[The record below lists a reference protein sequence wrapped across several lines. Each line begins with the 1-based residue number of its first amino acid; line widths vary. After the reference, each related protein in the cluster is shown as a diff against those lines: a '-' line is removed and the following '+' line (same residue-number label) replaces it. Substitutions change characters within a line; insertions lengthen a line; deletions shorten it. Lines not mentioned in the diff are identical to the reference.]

1 MDRVTAK
8 INLDQTLS
16 KYAKAGIS
24 LNISRNSLDNVPL
37 GTGTFEN
44 AGILSSAAMFNPTL
58 PVYDENG
65 KYSVNP
71 YFTQLPNP
79 VSLLEITDKTTKDR
93 ILASAYLQIEPVKGL
108 ILKANFGIDRQYEK
122 RKQYL
127 PKTTMYGEQANGQ
140 ASISQSDNNDYLMD
154 LTATYMK
161 DFGNHSLTVLAGYSF
176 QQFNSEWVSAGNQD
190 FITDGFLYNN
200 LGAGNFAKPSV
211 GSGASKTSLGSYFG
225 RINYSYLSRYLL
237 TLTMR
242 ADGASNFDPDN
253 RWGFFPSVSA
263 GWRFSDEP
271 FMASLNDV
279 VSNGKLR
286 ISYGQT
292 GNSNVGNRTMNLYN
306 TGYNNVFGNT
316 IHTGVLASQLGNPNL
331 TWETTKEF
339 NVGLDLGFIN
349 NRISLSMEYFN
360 RTISDLL
367 VKEKSLPSY
376 NEVTS
381 IASNIGET
389 KSQGFEM
396 TLNTVN
402 IDNRDWTWTTDLTL
416 SLYRDRWKERDPNW
430 KPAAY
435 QRKMTGSDPCT
446 VSYLT
451 D

>member
-1 MDRVTAK
+1 
-8 INLDQTLS
+8 
-16 KYAKAGIS
+16 
-24 LNISRNSLDNVPL
+24 
-37 GTGTFEN
+37 
-44 AGILSSAAMFNPTL
+44 
-58 PVYDENG
+58 
-65 KYSVNP
+65 
-71 YFTQLPNP
+71 
-79 VSLLEITDKTTKDR
+79 
-93 ILASAYLQIEPVKGL
+93 
-108 ILKANFGIDRQYEK
+108 
-122 RKQYL
+122 
-127 PKTTMYGEQANGQ
+127 MYGEQANGQ

-435 QRKMTGSDPCT
+435 QKEDDWIRSMYSFVSDGLMQPGEERPKHQPP
-446 VSYLT
+446 
-451 D
+451 

>member
-1 MDRVTAK
+1 MASLGYMGQSGVVKNNHMDRVTAK

-211 GSGASKTSLGSYFG
+211 GSGTSKTSLGSYFG
-225 RINYSYLSRYLL
+225 RINYSYLSR
-237 TLTMR
+237 
-242 ADGASNFDPDN
+242 
-253 RWGFFPSVSA
+253 
-263 GWRFSDEP
+263 
-271 FMASLNDV
+271 
-279 VSNGKLR
+279 
-286 ISYGQT
+286 
-292 GNSNVGNRTMNLYN
+292 
-306 TGYNNVFGNT
+306 
-316 IHTGVLASQLGNPNL
+316 
-331 TWETTKEF
+331 
-339 NVGLDLGFIN
+339 
-349 NRISLSMEYFN
+349 
-360 RTISDLL
+360 
-367 VKEKSLPSY
+367 
-376 NEVTS
+376 
-381 IASNIGET
+381 
-389 KSQGFEM
+389 
-396 TLNTVN
+396 
-402 IDNRDWTWTTDLTL
+402 
-416 SLYRDRWKERDPNW
+416 
-430 KPAAY
+430 
-435 QRKMTGSDPCT
+435 
-446 VSYLT
+446 
-451 D
+451 

>member
-1 MDRVTAK
+1 
-8 INLDQTLS
+8 
-16 KYAKAGIS
+16 
-24 LNISRNSLDNVPL
+24 
-37 GTGTFEN
+37 
-44 AGILSSAAMFNPTL
+44 
-58 PVYDENG
+58 
-65 KYSVNP
+65 
-71 YFTQLPNP
+71 
-79 VSLLEITDKTTKDR
+79 
-93 ILASAYLQIEPVKGL
+93 
-108 ILKANFGIDRQYEK
+108 
-122 RKQYL
+122 
-127 PKTTMYGEQANGQ
+127 
-140 ASISQSDNNDYLMD
+140 
-154 LTATYMK
+154 
-161 DFGNHSLTVLAGYSF
+161 
-176 QQFNSEWVSAGNQD
+176 
-190 FITDGFLYNN
+190 
-200 LGAGNFAKPSV
+200 
-211 GSGASKTSLGSYFG
+211 
-225 RINYSYLSRYLL
+225 
-237 TLTMR
+237 MR

-435 QRKMTGSDPCT
+435 QKEDDWIRSMYSFVSDGLMQPGEERPI
-446 VSYLT
+446 
-451 D
+451 